1 MTTLSSLRG
10 RVLPQTVGV
19 LRSIAIRRTP
29 AFEILKS
36 LGEGLPVHS
45 LKLVER
51 TREGSLEQLRQS
63 EAFRPIDR
71 VSRAFQQVEGQ

>member
-1 MTTLSSLRG
+1 M
-10 RVLPQTVGV
+10 LPQTVGV
-19 LRSIAIRRTP
+19 LRSVAIWRTP
-29 AFEILKS
+29 AFEIFKS
-36 LGEGLPVHS
+36 LREGLPVHS

-51 TREGSLEQLRQS
+51 TREGLLEQLRQG